1 MKPHRRT
8 KKVSLGLQSFVSLQT
23 AADRVSSDVYTRL
36 TRYRLTMSQFSV
48 LQALHTEGPMY
59 QIALARHIGKT
70 TGNLT
75 TVIDN
80 LEKRGLVKRVREKR
94 DRRYYKVEPT
104 PEGRKLIRKAYPAH
118 IRQVERVMAKLTAE
132 EQNMLSTLCT
142 RLLETENEE

>member
-1 MKPHRRT
+1 
-8 KKVSLGLQSFVSLQT
+8 
-23 AADRVSSDVYTRL
+23 
-36 TRYRLTMSQFSV
+36 
-48 LQALHTEGPMY
+48 MY

-80 LEKRGLVKRVREKR
+80 LEKRGLVRRVREQR

-118 IRQVERVMAKLTAE
+118 VRQVERVMGKLTAG
-132 EQNMLSTLCT
+132 EQDMLSTLCT
-142 RLLETENEE
+142 RLHETEDEK

>member
-1 MKPHRRT
+1 
-8 KKVSLGLQSFVSLQT
+8 
-23 AADRVSSDVYTRL
+23 
-36 TRYRLTMSQFSV
+36 MSQFSV
-48 LQALHTEGPMY
+48 LQALHTEGSMY

-80 LEKRGLVKRVREKR
+80 LEKRGLVRRVREQR

-118 IRQVERVMAKLTAE
+118 VRQVERVMGKLTAG
-132 EQNMLSTLCT
+132 EQDMLSTLCT
-142 RLLETENEE
+142 RLHETEDEK